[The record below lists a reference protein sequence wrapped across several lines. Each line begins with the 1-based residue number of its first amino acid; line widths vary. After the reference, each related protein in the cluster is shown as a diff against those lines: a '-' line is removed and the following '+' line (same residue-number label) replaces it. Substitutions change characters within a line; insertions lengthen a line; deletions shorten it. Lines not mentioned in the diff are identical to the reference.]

1 MLSRSKPIRIKRVY
15 DAPEN
20 EDGLRFLVDRL
31 WPRGIRKENLQVDG
45 WLKELAPSDALR
57 KWFGHDPARWEEF
70 MRRYHTELK
79 ENSKAWQSLLELTR
93 TQTVTLLYSARDGLL
108 NNAAALRAFLESQT
122 RNGEG

>member
-1 MLSRSKPIRIKRVY
+1 
-15 DAPEN
+15 
-20 EDGLRFLVDRL
+20 
-31 WPRGIRKENLQVDG
+31 
-45 WLKELAPSDALR
+45 
-57 KWFGHDPARWEEF
+57 